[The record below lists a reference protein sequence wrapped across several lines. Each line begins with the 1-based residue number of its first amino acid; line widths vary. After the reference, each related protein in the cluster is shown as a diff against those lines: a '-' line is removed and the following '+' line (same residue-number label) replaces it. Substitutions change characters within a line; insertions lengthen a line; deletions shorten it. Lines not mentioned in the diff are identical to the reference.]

1 MDTPTFRILDII
13 SSNIG
18 DSLSINQLTEQI
30 RNTFGSGHYAN
41 IYQKIH
47 ELKTEGFL
55 NIELKGRSSNIKLN
69 FQNYLLIDLL
79 AEMEIEK
86 KMNFLTQRTELFPLL
101 TEMDKSLT
109 DSCSIKSI
117 SSINSLQN
125 IKLNRL
131 EFLFFLRDTPDY
143 HNATIELYK
152 VMLKLQNKYNLKIN
166 NLIINKH
173 DFLDLSTSDEINP
186 IREAIAEKIVFFYPQ
201 AFWSEIKEIA
211 ERTEIRAIKSETK
224 PGNISD
230 LDLTYNLNG
239 FGYREFGL
247 HFTQG
252 KKFCIEYIITT
263 ILLQDDARKLDAAA
277 IILAKNSFNSHV
289 LAFLSQKFQTA
300 GKLMSILKILQENK
314 PKPEIEKT
322 IDILKAFNTEELPAD
337 EESIQQKLRLYN
349 AL

>member
-1 MDTPTFRILDII
+1 MDTPTFRILDTI

-47 ELKTEGFL
+47 ELKTEGL
-55 NIELKGRSSNIKLN
+55 LTIEVKGRSSNIKLN

-86 KMNFLTQRTELFPLL
+86 KMNFLTKRNELFPLL
-101 TEMDKSLT
+101 TEIDKSLT

-117 SSINSLQN
+117 ISINSLKN
-125 IKLNRL
+125 IKLNRI
-131 EFLFFLRDTPDY
+131 EFLFLLRDTPDY

-152 VMLKLQNKYNLKIN
+152 DMLKLQNKYNLKIN
-166 NLIINKH
+166 NLITNKH

-186 IREAIAEKIVFFYPQ
+186 IREALTEKIAFFGTQ

-211 ERTEIRAIKSETK
+211 EKTEIRAIKSETK
-224 PGNISD
+224 PGNIPDSD
-230 LDLTYNLNG
+230 LTNNLNR
-239 FGYREFGL
+239 FGYREFGS

-252 KKFCIEYIITT
+252 KKICIEYIITA
-263 ILLQDDARKLDAAA
+263 ILLQDDARKSDAAA
-277 IILAKNSFNSHV
+277 VIIAKNQFKSNI

-300 GKLMSILKILQENK
+300 RKLKGILKILQEIK
-314 PKPEIEKT
+314 PTPEIEKT

-337 EESIQQKLRLYN
+337 KESIQQKLRLYN